1 MLNTLTRRAGLSS
14 FAAVALCA
22 TMATSA
28 LAQEVTL
35 RVHHFLPA
43 QAPVPSQ
50 FIEPW
55 AEKIMEESDGRIA
68 VEVYPAMSL
77 GGTPPSLYDQA
88 RDGIV
93 DVIWTLTGYTPGRF
107 QIAEVFDLP
116 FIGGDAEATSRAAW
130 RFYEAHMQDELEG
143 VRPIA
148 VHVHGPGMFH
158 MRAPAIETPDDMRGR
173 TVRGPTRLVTR
184 LIETIGGTAV
194 GMPVPQMPEALSRN
208 VIEGTV
214 VPWEV
219 TASLR
224 VPELVDTHTE
234 FGGDRSF
241 YTTLFVFAMNPDSY
255 DALPDDLKA
264 VIDANSG
271 IETSG
276 WVGRVMQEAD
286 APARAIAVERGNTIV
301 TVDGDALDVWR
312 AAAAPVRESWAAEM
326 AERNIDG
333 AALIADLERLLDEE
347 LAR

>member
-1 MLNTLTRRAGLSS
+1 MIGKFMRTTA
-14 FAAVALCA
+14 FAVAA
-22 TMATSA
+22 TLVAGGA

-43 QAPVPSQ
+43 GAPVPAN
-50 FIEPW
+50 FIVPW
-55 AEKIMEESDGRIA
+55 AEKVMEDSGGRIN

-77 GGTPPSLYDQA
+77 GGGPPTLFDQA
-88 RDGIV
+88 REGIV
-93 DVIWTLTGYTPGRF
+93 DVVWTLFGYTPGRF
-107 QIAEVFDLP
+107 LRAEVFDLP
-116 FIGGDAEATSRAAW
+116 FIATDAETTARAAW
-130 RFYEAHMQDELEG
+130 RFYEMHMQEELEG

-148 VHVHGPGMFH
+148 LHVHGPGMFH
-158 MRAPAIETPDDMRGR
+158 MRAPAIETPEDMRGR

-184 LIETIGGTAV
+184 LIETLGGTAV

-234 FGGDRSF
+234 FAGDRSF
-241 YTTLFVFAMNPDSY
+241 YTTLFLFGMSPESY

-271 IETSG
+271 IETSA
-276 WVGRVMQEAD
+276 WVGRVMDEGD
-286 APARAIAVERGNTIV
+286 APARQIAVDRGNRIH
-301 TVDGDALDVWR
+301 TVEGAALDAWR
-312 AAAAPVRESWAAEM
+312 AAAAPVRESWVAEM
-326 AERNIDG
+326 AERGIDG
-333 AALIADLERLLDEE
+333 AALIADLERLIAEE
-347 LAR
+347 SNR